1 MTGLERNADVVHM
14 ATYAPLFAPVSYT
27 HLAGT
32 AHCGLIDAGDGRYF
46 MAHQG
51 RLSPQNQLMD
61 LHVREVFFTVNG
73 WRCV

>member
-1 MTGLERNADVVHM
+1 MVYS
-14 ATYAPLFAPVSYT
+14 YAVSYT

-61 LHVREVFFTVNG
+61 LHVREAVSYTHLV
-73 WRCV
+73 VH